1 MKYVDCFVLWLILTF
16 LFLFQIFSS
25 LVPPKVIPFTFGE
38 DAFLTGQSVSV
49 QCVVSEG
56 DLPVRQRWSING
68 QYVSLS
74 LHDVTISRINRRM
87 SVLAIESVSGGHA
100 GNYSCE
106 ASNDAGVS
114 RHSTELIIN
123 GL

>member
-1 MKYVDCFVLWLILTF
+1 MFV
-16 LFLFQIFSS
+16 FSHVYY
-25 LVPPKVIPFTFGE
+25 LVPPKIIPFTFGE
-38 DAFLTGQSVSV
+38 EAFLTGQSVSV
-49 QCVVSEG
+49 QCVVAEG

-74 LHDVTISRINRRM
+74 LHDVTISRINKRM
-87 SVLAIESVSGGHA
+87 SVLAIESVSGDHA

-106 ASNDAGVS
+106 ASNDAGAS
-114 RHSTELIIN
+114 RHSTELIVN